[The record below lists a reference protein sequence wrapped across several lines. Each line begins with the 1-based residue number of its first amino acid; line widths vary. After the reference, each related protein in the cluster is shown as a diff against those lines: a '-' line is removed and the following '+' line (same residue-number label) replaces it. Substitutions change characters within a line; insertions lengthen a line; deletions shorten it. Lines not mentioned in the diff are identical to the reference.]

1 MFHMKSKI
9 LCLLLALLA
18 LPIFAELNP
27 CEEYKLVNMNII
39 PCGRSSVIYYLTTNN
54 GAEIPCVDS
63 VLIENTEHE
72 PLRKLDAQSG
82 DTIDVSFLEKQGHYI
97 LRVYIGECMLSK
109 TFVYRVISTDLENNT
124 TSLSE
129 KRKFFYY
136 KGVLYY
142 EAPDGKR
149 YDILGRK
156 L

>member
-18 LPIFAELNP
+18 LPVFAELNP
-27 CEEYKLVNMNII
+27 CEEYKHVNMSII
-39 PCGRSSVIYYLTTNN
+39 TYGKSSVIYYLSTNN
-54 GAEIPCVDS
+54 GAEIPRVDS
-63 VLIENTEHE
+63 VWIENKEHE

-82 DTIDVSFLEKQGHYI
+82 DTIDVSFLEKHEPYI
-97 LRVYIGECMLSK
+97 LRVYMDGCMLSR
-109 TFVYRVISTDLENNT
+109 TFVYRVTSTDLENNII
-124 TSLSE
+124 SPLQ